1 MIPINMGN
9 GNTIWLPMAHHASEA
24 AGGGEP
30 APEWLVIVTLI
41 LAGILGLIIIGS
53 VVWSIIDHFKNGV

>member
-24 AGGGEP
+24 AECSEP
-30 APEWLVIVTLI
+30 APEWLVIATLI
-41 LAGILGLIIIGS
+41 LAGIAVLIFIGF
-53 VVWSIIDHFKNGV
+53 VIWLIVDYFKN